1 MAELPINTHTLY
13 AHYARQLKKANEDL
27 QSVKKYLE
35 TGSPNNYE
43 EYIGNLKAI
52 KPPPADIASR
62 ITKAEAQLKIYQETA
77 QKAHAAVTEFLPL
90 LQGLQT
96 KKNFWGAP
104 TGKQNE
110 YMYILDE
117 ETCQST
123 LTDWV
128 AIATACQSGGW
139 GMPVPAVLA
148 GNKRFTFVARKI
160 SYSIASQT
168 DAVRIWNHNATLD
181 RLTISDPRSYTE
193 AHRDA
198 IQLIPPPL
206 YKDGTDAAGK
216 PTKIKLADQ
225 MVGTIL
231 EAPIVKGCTISAPNG
246 PLQGIFM
253 SDGLC
258 SKATI
263 TGNDITVKGA
273 HAISL
278 AGLLSG
284 TISNNRLHSVP
295 GAPQPRIRLFP
306 LRIGGNMAD
315 DGVVCIMGFASGNSV
330 GYQTVAGS
338 GNTVD
343 GQPLPVEDLRQKIPD
358 EFQKIA
364 VGLDNF
370 NYDTYFG
377 QCSSWTV
384 ADFKTKDAWGY
395 GQMAKWLDLRVQE
408 YSSGQREAGSPLPP
422 PSAEQKVDQPFS
434 VLRMLKDA
442 QTAVRGNAATFLN
455 TRLADLQ
462 FTAIR
467 SFSMK
472 RIAIMNGTPM
482 PLLDLGATNGRRE
495 AMLKWLLE
503 DNHLHN
509 RERIGR
515 IDCQVMEVLPD
526 NRQQPVMSQT
536 FKLHFEGIAPI
547 PGMTT
552 PAGRILMDGLPLA
565 PYILRFDDA
574 NLVTTTYT
582 NP

>member
-1 MAELPINTHTLY
+1 MAEPAINTHTLY
-13 AHYARQLKKANEDL
+13 AHYARQLKAANEEL
-27 QSVKKYLE
+27 QNLKKYLDP
-35 TGSPNNYE
+35 TSPNYLPT
-43 EYIGNLKAI
+43 YIQNLQKLEQTATVI
-52 KPPPADIASR
+52 QKLTIAQSNL
-62 ITKAEAQLKIYQETA
+62 TQYQQRETA
-77 QKAHAAVTEFLPL
+77 ARAAVAEFLPL
-90 LQGLQT
+90 LQGLQAG
-96 KKNFWGAP
+96 KDFWGAP
-104 TGKQNE
+104 DAKQNE
-110 YMYILDE
+110 YMHILDE

-123 LTDWV
+123 LTDWI
-128 AIATACQSGGW
+128 AIASACQSGGW
-139 GMPVPAVLA
+139 GMPMPALPEGA
-148 GNKRFTFVARKI
+148 QTFTFSNRTI
-160 SYSIASQT
+160 SYSNDSQT

-181 RLTISDPRSYTE
+181 NLTISDPRSYDV

-198 IQLIPPPL
+198 IQLIPPPK
-206 YKDGTDAAGK
+206 YKDGTDASGK
-216 PTKIKLADQ
+216 PTKIKLGDQ

-231 EAPIVKGCTISAPNG
+231 ENPTVRNCTVSAPNG

-258 SKATI
+258 SNASI

-273 HAISL
+273 HAISI

-284 TISNNRLHSVP
+284 SISNNRLHTVP
-295 GAPQPRIRLFP
+295 GASAPRIRLFP

-343 GQPLPVEDLRQKIPD
+343 GQPLAVEDLRQRIPD

-370 NYDTYFG
+370 NYDNYFK
-377 QCSSWTV
+377 QFSEWTV
-384 ADFKTKDAWGY
+384 ADFKAKDAWGY

-408 YSSGQREAGSPLPP
+408 YSSGQREAGSLLPA
-422 PSAEQKVDQPFS
+422 PSPEQMSTQAFG
-434 VLRMLKDA
+434 VLDMLKKA
-442 QTAVRGNAATFLN
+442 QTAVRGNTSTFLN

-462 FTAIR
+462 ETAIR

-472 RIAIMNGTPM
+472 RIAIMNGQPL
-482 PLLDLGATNGRRE
+482 PLLDLGATNARRE
-495 AMLKWLLE
+495 AMIKWLLE
-503 DNHLHN
+503 DNYLRN
-509 RERIGR
+509 RERIGQ

-526 NRQQPVMSQT
+526 NRQQPVISQT
-536 FKLHFEGIAPI
+536 FKLYFEGIAPI

-574 NLVTTTYT
+574 SLVTTTYT

>member
-27 QSVKKYLE
+27 QNLKKYLDKS
-35 TGSPNNYE
+35 SPNYLPT
-43 EYIGNLKAI
+43 YIQKLQGMQQT
-52 KPPPADIASR
+52 ADIAKKL
-62 ITKAEAQLKIYQETA
+62 TTA
-77 QKAHAAVTEFLPL
+77 QDNLKQYQQQEAAARVAVTEFLPL

-96 KKNFWGAP
+96 GKDFWGAP
-104 TGKQNE
+104 TGKQHE

-123 LTDWV
+123 LTDWL
-128 AIATACQSGGW
+128 AIAAACQSGGW
-139 GMPVPAVLA
+139 GMPMPDVPPGDPAFSFS
-148 GNKRFTFVARKI
+148 NRQIR
-160 SYSIASQT
+160 YSSENQT

-181 RLTISDPRSYTE
+181 NLTINDPRSYTE

-206 YKDGTDAAGK
+206 YKDGTDAKGK

-231 EAPIVKGCTISAPNG
+231 KAPTVKGCTISAPNG

-258 SKATI
+258 SNATI
-263 TGNDITVKGA
+263 TGNGITVKGA

-284 TISNNRLHSVP
+284 SISNNHLYSVP
-295 GAPQPRIRLFP
+295 GAPRPRIRLFP

-442 QTAVRGNAATFLN
+442 QAAVRKNDPATFLN
-455 TRLADLQ
+455 VRLADLQ
-462 FTAIR
+462 LTAIR

-495 AMLKWLLE
+495 AMLKWLLDDTKLNNFKRE
-503 DNHLHN
+503 GYLHY
-509 RERIGR
+509 
-515 IDCQVMEVLPD
+515 QVLTKEKVPLA
-526 NRQQPVMSQT
+526 NEAFT
-536 FKLHFEGIAPI
+536 LYFGKTAI
-547 PGMTT
+547 PGTT
-552 PAGRILMDGLPLA
+552 NAQGIIDMQGLPLGDF
-565 PYILRFDDA
+565 IICL
-574 NLVTTTYT
+574 N
-582 NP
+582 NPELAIAD